1 MRPATYHDWRGPLH
15 RPMLCCSC
23 IFRRASAHLTA
34 GSPVRNSLCLLA
46 LLLGAAACATT
57 PKAGDLAKSSVAV
70 IAYYA
75 GDSTSFKQYPT
86 DKLTHIIYSFLHLRG
101 NAFAFDKPQDEAVVK
116 ALVRLKARHPNLKV
130 MLSLGGWGGCE
141 TCSQVFSTAQGR
153 TEFALSV
160 KEVLAATHT
169 DGIDLDWEYP
179 AIEGFP
185 GHRFVPEDKPNF
197 TLLVR
202 ALRKT
207 LGDRYEISFA
217 AGGFTEYLK
226 KSVEWS
232 AVMPLVNRVNLMS
245 YDLVNGYSTTTG
257 HHTPLYSTPQL
268 AQSVDKG
275 VRFLDSLGV
284 DSRKIVIGAAFYARI
299 FSRVNAAADGLAQ
312 AGRFE
317 KSIDYKYFG
326 DSLSA
331 AQGFVPHWDDRAKAP
346 YAYNSRRREFASFD
360 DEKSVRLKTQYVMT
374 RKLGGIMFWQL
385 TGDKPQ
391 RGLLDAIY
399 ATAHAAPQ

>member
-34 GSPVRNSLCLLA
+34 GSLVRNILCLLV
-46 LLLGAAACATT
+46 LLLGAACATA
-57 PKAGDLAKSSVAV
+57 PKAGDSAKPDVAI
-70 IAYYA
+70 IAYYS
-75 GDSTSFKQYPT
+75 GDSTTFKKYPA
-86 DKLTHIIYSFLHLRG
+86 DKLTHIIYSFLHLKG
-101 NAFAFDKPQDEAVVK
+101 NALAFDNPQDRATVK
-116 ALVRLKARHPNLKV
+116 ALVALKAKNPRLRIV
-130 MLSLGGWGGCE
+130 LSLGGWGGCE
-141 TCSQVFSTAQGR
+141 TCSQVFSTEQGR

-160 KEVLAATHT
+160 KEILAATRT

-179 AIEGFP
+179 AIVGFP
-185 GHRFVPEDKPNF
+185 GHRFAPEDRPNF

-202 ALRKT
+202 DLRKT
-207 LGDRYEISFA
+207 LGNKYEISFA
-217 AGGFTEYLK
+217 AGGYPEYLR
-226 KSVEWS
+226 KSVEWN

-257 HHTPLYSTPQL
+257 HHTPLYSTRQQVP
-268 AQSVDKG
+268 SVDNG

-284 DSRKIVIGAAFYARI
+284 DSRKIVIGAAFYARV
-299 FSRVNAAADGLAQ
+299 FNGVDAAGNGLVQ
-312 AGRFE
+312 AGKFK
-317 KSIDYKYFG
+317 KSVDYRYFS

-331 AQGFVPHWDDRAKAP
+331 AQGFVNYWDDLAKAP
-346 YAYNSRRREFASFD
+346 YAYNSRRQEFASFD
-360 DEKSVRLKTQYVMT
+360 DEKSVHLKTQYVMA
-374 RKLGGIMFWQL
+374 KQLGGIMFWQL

-391 RGLLDAIY
+391 RGLLDTIY